1 MSTHHAAGE
10 PGPPIA
16 DRSTGGRSALGTL
29 ALFLT
34 ALSVIGFVILVIGSI
49 ADWKGFSD
57 DPDDN
62 STFADIVW
70 STFALGGLLALVAGI
85 VAWIRGR
92 ARRLAGDVRAG
103 QTAVGWVVIAVL
115 LSLIVSAF
123 D

>member
-1 MSTHHAAGE
+1 MSSHG
-10 PGPPIA
+10 A
-16 DRSTGGRSALGTL
+16 DPAPAHTTTDASTGGRSGLGTL
-29 ALFLT
+29 VVALT
-34 ALSVIGFVILVIGSI
+34 AISAIAFVVLVIGSI

-70 STFALGGLLALVAGI
+70 TTFALGGLLALILGI

-92 ARRLAGDVRAG
+92 ARAMAGDVRAG
-103 QTAVGWVVIAVL
+103 QTAVAWVVFAVV
-115 LSLIVSAF
+115 LSLIVSAL